1 MRKVVSRK
9 IELQKR
15 GNHLQKARLVRNNR
29 ITIVL
34 NDKEKEALDSY
45 CKKYK
50 VVNKAKFIRETL
62 FSHIMER
69 FLADYPTLF
78 EQKTLETLVVKE
90 PQQSSLF

>member
-15 GNHLQKARLVRNNR
+15 GNHLQKAKLVRNNR

-34 NDKEKEALDSY
+34 NDKEKEALDNY

-50 VVNKAKFIRETL
+50 IVNKAKFIRETL
-62 FSHIMER
+62 FTHVMDR

-78 EQKTLETLVVKE
+78 KQETMEALVVKE